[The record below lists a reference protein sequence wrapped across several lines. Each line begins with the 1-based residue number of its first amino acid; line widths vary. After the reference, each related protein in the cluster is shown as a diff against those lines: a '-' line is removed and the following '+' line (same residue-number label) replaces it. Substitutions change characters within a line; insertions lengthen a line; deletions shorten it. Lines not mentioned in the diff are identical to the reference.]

1 MLNNMILIYKYYR
14 IIEKQKAYNNIYIYK
29 YNINGIVKKNF

>member
-14 IIEKQKAYNNIYIYK
+14 IIEKEKVYNNIYIYN
-29 YNINGIVKKNF
+29 YNINGIVKMNF